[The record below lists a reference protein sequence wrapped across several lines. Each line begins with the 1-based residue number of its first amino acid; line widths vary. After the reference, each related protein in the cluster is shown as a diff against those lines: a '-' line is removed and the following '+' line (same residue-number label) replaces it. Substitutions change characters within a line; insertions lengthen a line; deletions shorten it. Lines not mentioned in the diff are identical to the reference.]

1 VTASKRELGT
11 QIDPRISQAIDGRR
25 AELDGQ
31 LPAIGLFLFGCA
43 DAQRL
48 RATLLRVPAAAAPW
62 LLEIVVA
69 PQPAGGLALGEVEK
83 LAAETGLP
91 VRLLRDPRNSGYGGA
106 RRAAFEYA
114 LSRGFDY
121 VIQMR
126 GDGAH
131 PPEALP
137 DLLHAAVV
145 GGERVVI
152 ASRLVDRVET
162 WRAGMTLARVAAH
175 ALATG
180 LQNRA
185 LGLALTD
192 YHSSYR
198 LYATSVLRGIPF
210 QLNAADRRFETQILI
225 QCRALGAP
233 LCEVRVLPAWK
244 EYAGGREGLAEVLRG
259 SATAVDYRL
268 HQLHLTRRPSFFVEQ
283 DVHYTFK
290 RSPTG
295 SHMQIV
301 DAIRPG
307 SRVLD
312 LGCSQGLLARPLLAK
327 GARMVGVDAGPPERL
342 AAELEGY
349 YRRDL
354 DQPLELP
361 LGRAFDY
368 VVVAD
373 VIEHLRNRTQLLR
386 SARRFLKEDGRLII
400 STPNIALWF
409 YRLSLLAGR
418 FEYGPRGVLDETH
431 VRLFTRASFR
441 REVEKA
447 GFQVVHER
455 VTALPFE
462 VVFQST
468 GRSRL
473 IHAIA
478 QAYHGLA
485 RAWPTLF
492 AYQFIIEA
500 EIVTLDQEATAVP
513 AGAGGAAAAG
523 DPPGRGVGS

>member
-1 VTASKRELGT
+1 VSSSQRGLGT
-11 QIDPRISQAIDGRR
+11 QVDERIVQALDQRR
-25 AELDGQ
+25 SELATQ

-43 DAQRL
+43 DRERL
-48 RATLLRVPAAAAPW
+48 RQTLARIPAAAAPW
-62 LLEIVVA
+62 LREVVVVPEPTAGLGVAEIEA
-69 PQPAGGLALGEVEK
+69 LARGS
-83 LAAETGLP
+83 GLP
-91 VRLLRDPRNSGYGGA
+91 VRLHRDPRDSGYGGA

-114 LSRGFDY
+114 LVRGFEY
-121 VIQMR
+121 VIQIR
-126 GDGAH
+126 GDGLH

-137 DLLHAAVV
+137 GLLYAALED
-145 GGERVVI
+145 GQRVVI
-152 ASRLVDRVET
+152 ASRLLDRVET
-162 WRAGMTLARVAAH
+162 LRAGMTLARLAAH

-180 LQNRA
+180 FQNRA
-185 LGLALTD
+185 LGLALRD

-198 LYATSVLRGIPF
+198 LYAAGVLRGIPF
-210 QLNAADRRFETQILI
+210 QLNATDRRFETQILI
-225 QCRALGAP
+225 QCRALGVP
-233 LCEVRVLPAWK
+233 LCEVPVLPAWK
-244 EYAGGREGLAEVLRG
+244 EYGDGRAGLREVIRG

-268 HQLHLTRRPSFFVEQ
+268 HQMHLTRRGCFFVEQ
-283 DVHYTFK
+283 DVHYTLK

-301 DAIRPG
+301 ESIRPG

-312 LGCSQGLLARPLLAK
+312 LGCSQGLLAGPLREK
-327 GARMVGVDAGPPERL
+327 DVRMVGVDSGPPERL
-342 AAELEGY
+342 SAELEAY

-354 DQPLELP
+354 EQPLDLP
-361 LGRAFDY
+361 LGRVFDY

-373 VIEHLRNRTQLLR
+373 VIEHLRQRTQLMR

-400 STPNIALWF
+400 STPNVALWF

-431 VRLFTRASFR
+431 VRLYTGASFR

-447 GFQVVHER
+447 GFQVIRRR

-473 IHAIA
+473 VRMIA
-478 QAYHGLA
+478 EAYHLLA
-485 RAWPTLF
+485 RAWPSLF
-492 AYQFIIEA
+492 AYQFILEA
-500 EIVTLDQEATAVP
+500 EIITLDQEATAP
-513 AGAGGAAAAG
+513 
-523 DPPGRGVGS
+523 PPGPPDA